1 LLFQTK
7 EGKAVKQQRGVN
19 LTDIGVSIQMTD
31 MNNNINNN
39 IKNNKQKQHFVLK
52 NYFKEIFFSFFDLFQ
67 FFFVFFVRLQ
77 IKSKKRN
84 RI

>member
-39 IKNNKQKQHFVLK
+39 IKNNKEKKQKQHFVLK

-67 FFFVFFVRLQ
+67 FFFVFFVHL
-77 IKSKKRN
+77 KH
-84 RI
+84 

>member
-1 LLFQTK
+1 MIEKILVTDDHYSNMTYFRLGKNFEGLLFQTK

-39 IKNNKQKQHFVLK
+39 IKNNNVS
-52 NYFKEIFFSFFDLFQ
+52 NRDSLFE
-67 FFFVFFVRLQ
+67 
-77 IKSKKRN
+77 KC
-84 RI
+84 